1 MDIMDIKELLT
12 AILRKW
18 WLLILCVI
26 LGAGIAYYYSNYYLV
41 PMYEANTTMYVG
53 KNVESDNLAVSD
65 LSLGS
70 NLLADYRELAKSRQ
84 VAAKVIEELGLPMS
98 PGALAGRINV
108 TQRSSSRVIQ
118 FSIRDSDPQRAVDI
132 TNKVA
137 EVFQRKAVEFLKIEN
152 VQVID
157 KAELPTYPVSPNKR
171 RNLLIGIVIGL
182 AISVGIVFLIEFLDN
197 TVKTPDDVKKYID
210 LPVIGTIPVFKSRKG
225 Y

>member
-18 WLLILCVI
+18 WLLLLCAI
-26 LGAGIAYYYSNYYLV
+26 IGGGIAYYYSNYYLV

-53 KNVESDNLAVSD
+53 KNVESENLAVTD
-65 LSLGS
+65 LTLGS
-70 NLLADYRELAKSRQ
+70 NLIADYREIAKSRQ
-84 VAAKVIEELGLPMS
+84 VAAKVIEELNLPMS
-98 PGALAGRINV
+98 PAALANRISV

-118 FSIRDSDPQRAVDI
+118 FSIRDSNPQRAGEI

-137 EVFQRKAVEFLKIEN
+137 EVFQEKAVELLKIEN

-171 RNLLIGIVIGL
+171 RYLMIGVAIGIAAALGV
-182 AISVGIVFLIEFLDN
+182 VFLIEFLDN
-197 TVKTPDDVKKYID
+197 TIKTPDDVKKYID
-210 LPVIGTIPVFKSRKG
+210 LPVIGTIPAFKSGKG